1 MNIFNGRVIVDKAQ
15 KVRVIFDKAQK
26 VRVIYVLKSQRCPE
40 MNRIEIYFVNL
51 VL

>member
-1 MNIFNGRVIVDKAQ
+1 MNIFNGRIVVDKAQ
-15 KVRVIFDKAQK
+15 KVRVID
-26 VRVIYVLKSQRCPE
+26 VGNLKSQRCPE